1 MPTGERGEQG
11 SLERRGVA
19 EGFGWVAGDRLARH
33 ELAVDGAEVG
43 VGVVDPGR
51 DAADRGE
58 AVTAEPA
65 AAEPPGGVAARL
77 RGSTGRWLMIFGVSL
92 GLFLVR
98 FLVPV
103 PVGQSDN
110 RDGPRLMCA
119 MGLGPVTDGHPR
131 FFRYI
136 YFEYIPSGICHG
148 RPPYW
153 SSELVPLAVARLL
166 TPVFGL
172 PGVLNL
178 IALGIVFCV
187 IASAGIASLAVGLR
201 VRLWAQ
207 LLVAVGAWLI
217 MADAAFFDV
226 YASPF
231 SEAAALVG
239 LLLVAAGVVYLRRGG
254 RAAALGLVLA
264 GTGGFLA
271 ILSKEQYLILAVPV
285 CLTLVLAGPGTGSER
300 GWRRFRTWQGRASLA
315 IAAVLAV
322 LTLAYGAWDSLTH
335 YGQRLQRVQAVDMIF
350 TDIVTKQAT
359 QATAVADLR
368 ALGLPPVWAN
378 YAGDFYW
385 HHHPQ
390 SVRVSPLFH
399 RYESKLTH
407 VNIAHY
413 LLTHPASTV
422 RIGQQSAIFA
432 QQLRV
437 TTLGNYPPDAGHPP
451 GAAESR
457 VLVLTWLAHQ
467 LPRGAGLWWLIPL
480 WAAMAA
486 LAIAALRL
494 PRGKAWH
501 RDGAAAVLCM
511 TGCAIV
517 AFIPPAYFA
526 GISTTRH
533 MVGTNLATALAL
545 LISLTLAV
553 SLIYHTLAREPETA
567 ATPAAP
573 ELAQLRR

>member
-1 MPTGERGEQG
+1 
-11 SLERRGVA
+11 
-19 EGFGWVAGDRLARH
+19 
-33 ELAVDGAEVG
+33 
-43 VGVVDPGR
+43 
-51 DAADRGE
+51 
-58 AVTAEPA
+58 
-65 AAEPPGGVAARL
+65 
-77 RGSTGRWLMIFGVSL
+77 
-92 GLFLVR
+92 
-98 FLVPV
+98 
-103 PVGQSDN
+103 
-110 RDGPRLMCA
+110 
-119 MGLGPVTDGHPR
+119 MGLGPVTHGHPR

-136 YFEYIPSGICHG
+136 YFEYIPSGVCNG
-148 RPPYW
+148 RPHYW
-153 SSELVPLAVARLL
+153 SSELVPLAVAKLL

-172 PGVLNL
+172 PGALNL
-178 IALGIVFCV
+178 IALGILFCV

-207 LLVAVGAWLI
+207 LLVAAGAWLI

-239 LLLVAAGVVYLRRGG
+239 LLLIAAGVVYLRRSG
-254 RAAALGLVLA
+254 RAAAFGLVLTGA
-264 GTGGFLA
+264 GGFLA
-271 ILSKEQYLILAVPV
+271 ILSKEQYLVLALPV
-285 CLTLVLAGPGTGSER
+285 CLTLVLAGPGTGSGR
-300 GWRRFRTWQGRASLA
+300 GWRRFRGWQARASLA
-315 IAAVLAV
+315 IASVLAV
-322 LTLAYGAWDSLTH
+322 LTLAYGAWDSFSH

-350 TDIVTKQAT
+350 TDIVTNE
-359 QATAVADLR
+359 ATAAPDLR
-368 ALGLPPVWAN
+368 ALGLPAVWAK

-413 LLTHPASTV
+413 LLTHPGSIV
-422 RIGQQSAIFA
+422 RIGQQSAIFG
-432 QQLRV
+432 QKFRV

-451 GAAESR
+451 GAVESR

-486 LAIAALRL
+486 LAIVALRL
-494 PRGKAWH
+494 PRRKAWH

-545 LISLTLAV
+545 LISLALAV
-553 SLIYHTLAREPETA
+553 SLIYQKLARKPETA

-573 ELAQLRR
+573 ELVQPRR